1 MAHQTET
8 HWEESDGK
16 LHAEETISPI
26 KAKQGRMGT
35 RILMVLI
42 VALIL
47 AFIVWIPVEIWG
59 RKELADVAPQ
69 QPGQHLQSQQPS
81 PAPLP
86 SLQNGKAAVPTET
99 PSQPPAS
106 NAAPATPNAPAQ

>member
-8 HWEESDGK
+8 RWEKSDGK
-16 LHAEETISPI
+16 LHAEETISSV

-42 VALIL
+42 VALAL

-59 RKELADVAPQ
+59 KKEAADIAPQ
-69 QPGQHLQSQQPS
+69 QPGQQIQSQQPA
-81 PAPLP
+81 PAAPP
-86 SLQNGKAAVPTET
+86 SLQNGNAVPTET

-106 NAAPATPNAPAQ
+106 NPASATPKAPAQ